1 MRLLSELGAC
11 SERWLVTKTKEAGYL
26 VRSISFSSNALF
38 LASFGAGFRSISGGG
53 SQLLLQGLKCLFA
66 NRPKR
71 VHEMKINKLV
81 RQYAIFV
88 IVFLSASAM
97 SFAQQALPKLQMAE
111 LTKKLQLTEQQQKQ
125 IAPLVAERD
134 KKAEALEAD
143 KSMGKLQ
150 KLKQAMQLQTD
161 FRNGAAKYLNADQVK
176 KLDALQA
183 ERRAKLTKGKA

>member
-1 MRLLSELGAC
+1 MSP
-11 SERWLVTKTKEAGYL
+11 
-26 VRSISFSSNALF
+26 
-38 LASFGAGFRSISGGG
+38 
-53 SQLLLQGLKCLFA
+53 LKPR
-66 NRPKR
+66 NKIQ
-71 VHEMKINKLV
+71 EMKNNKRF
-81 RQYAIFV
+81 RQCLTFA
-88 IVFLSASAM
+88 IVFLSVAVISL
-97 SFAQQALPKLQMAE
+97 AQQAMPKLQMAE

-161 FRNGAAKYLNADQVK
+161 FHNGAAKYLNADQVK

-183 ERRAKLTKGKA
+183 ERRAKLTKGTH

>member
-1 MRLLSELGAC
+1 VSP
-11 SERWLVTKTKEAGYL
+11 
-26 VRSISFSSNALF
+26 
-38 LASFGAGFRSISGGG
+38 
-53 SQLLLQGLKCLFA
+53 LKPR
-66 NRPKR
+66 NKIQ
-71 VHEMKINKLV
+71 EMKNNKRF
-81 RQYAIFV
+81 RQCLTFA
-88 IVFLSASAM
+88 IVFLSVAAISL
-97 SFAQQALPKLQMAE
+97 AQQAMPKLQMAE

-161 FRNGAAKYLNADQVK
+161 FHNGAAKYLNADQVK

-183 ERRAKLTKGKA
+183 ERRAKLTKGTH

>member
-1 MRLLSELGAC
+1 MKPHTFFRQCAFVAIVLLST
-11 SERWLVTKTKEAGYL
+11 S
-26 VRSISFSSNALF
+26 ALT
-38 LASFGAGFRSISGGG
+38 
-53 SQLLLQGLKCLFA
+53 
-66 NRPKR
+66 
-71 VHEMKINKLV
+71 
-81 RQYAIFV
+81 
-88 IVFLSASAM
+88 LS
-97 SFAQQALPKLQMAE
+97 QQAIPKLQLAE

-125 IAPLVAERD
+125 IAPLIAERD

>member
-1 MRLLSELGAC
+1 
-11 SERWLVTKTKEAGYL
+11 
-26 VRSISFSSNALF
+26 
-38 LASFGAGFRSISGGG
+38 
-53 SQLLLQGLKCLFA
+53 
-66 NRPKR
+66 
-71 VHEMKINKLV
+71 MKINKLV
-81 RQYAIFV
+81 RQWAIVV
-88 IVFLSASAM
+88 IVFWSASAI
-97 SFAQQALPKLQMAE
+97 SLAQQAMPKLQMAE

-134 KKAEALEAD
+134 KKAEALETD

-150 KLKQAMQLQTD
+150 KLKQATQLQTD

>member
-1 MRLLSELGAC
+1 MKNNKR
-11 SERWLVTKTKEAGYL
+11 
-26 VRSISFSSNALF
+26 
-38 LASFGAGFRSISGGG
+38 FR
-53 SQLLLQGLKCLFA
+53 QCLTFA
-66 NRPKR
+66 
-71 VHEMKINKLV
+71 
-81 RQYAIFV
+81 
-88 IVFLSASAM
+88 IVFVSAAAISL
-97 SFAQQALPKLQMAE
+97 AQQAMPKLQMAE

-161 FRNGAAKYLNADQVK
+161 FHNGAAKYLNADQVK

-183 ERRAKLTKGKA
+183 ERRAKLTKGIH

>member
-1 MRLLSELGAC
+1 MPDFRHRLLECCGHLPG
-11 SERWLVTKTKEAGYL
+11 
-26 VRSISFSSNALF
+26 
-38 LASFGAGFRSISGGG
+38 
-53 SQLLLQGLKCLFA
+53 
-66 NRPKR
+66 
-71 VHEMKINKLV
+71 
-81 RQYAIFV
+81 
-88 IVFLSASAM
+88 SASDAET
-97 SFAQQALPKLQMAE
+97 AMAE

-161 FRNGAAKYLNADQVK
+161 FHNGAAKYLNADQVK

-183 ERRAKLTKGKA
+183 ERRAKLTKGHISPILPHNH